1 MEVDRSTEAIGAT
14 LDDFVTETAVG
25 AGSLDEVF
33 RLRYQIYC
41 VERGF
46 EPGLNGREKDRFDA
60 LSKHVLLRHRPTGLA
75 IGTVRLV
82 IPRLGGPGAALPME
96 EIANPPL
103 LRTLPRLR
111 IAEVSRFALSKQL
124 RAVSAC
130 TGSLARLALVRG
142 IVQLSASMRLTHWC
156 GLMEPKLLRLL
167 GTSGIH
173 FMPMAGLVEHH
184 GLRQP
189 SVVGLPEMLERVY
202 REKPAVWEFITYGGM
217 FWRAG
222 RAPYA
227 A

>member
-1 MEVDRSTEAIGAT
+1 MRSRSTSCY
-14 LDDFVTETAVG
+14 V
-25 AGSLDEVF
+25 
-33 RLRYQIYC
+33 
-41 VERGF
+41 
-46 EPGLNGREKDRFDA
+46 
-60 LSKHVLLRHRPTGLA
+60 
-75 IGTVRLV
+75 TVRPGWRSAQFGLLSRV
-82 IPRLGGPGAALPME
+82 LAAPGRLCRWKRSLSA
-96 EIANPPL
+96 L

-111 IAEVSRFALSKQL
+111 IAEVSQFALSKQL

-130 TGSLARLALVRG
+130 SGSLARLALVRG
-142 IVQLSASMRLTHWC
+142 IVQLSACMRLTHWC
-156 GLMEPKLLRLL
+156 ALMEPKLLRLL

-202 REKPAVWEFITYGGM
+202 REKPAVWEFITDGGM